1 MSASSFNRYNHF
13 SELDEPLDTQEGVLS
28 PATRRARSR
37 ENLGINGEEG
47 QLNGPFVT
55 PIVSTLTATGAFN
68 ATANVFTLN
77 HTTDAIA
84 ATLAAQKNK
93 TVVVSNISAS
103 GTAAH
108 TVTLASGTWDGT
120 NDVATLNA
128 PGEQIVVVFDE
139 DGNGTVVMNIG
150 GVAFS
155 ST

>member
-1 MSASSFNRYNHF
+1 MSASPFSRYNHF
-13 SELDEPLDTQEGVLS
+13 SELAEPLDTQEGVLS
-28 PATRRARSR
+28 PATRRTRSR
-37 ENLGINGEEG
+37 ESLGINGEEG

-55 PIVSTLTATGAFN
+55 PTVSTLTASGALD

-77 HTTDAIA
+77 HGTVAIA
-84 ATLAAQKNK
+84 ATLAAQTNK

-128 PGEQIVVVFDE
+128 PGEQIIVVFDE
-139 DGNGTVVMNIG
+139 DGNGTVVMNVG

-155 ST
+155 